1 MPSIVQGLGR
11 LWGSA
16 DFELD
21 WDTSLFT
28 TGDILLLIVLC
39 VVLIPLGFAKRIDFL
54 GFTSAIGMFA
64 MMSFG
69 KSDQKLLKYYFALS
83 WSSSKCAVMVESRR
97 SMISTVESSV
107 KTVNFKS
114 FNFADR
120 KWFKIPSIIPFYHQ

>member
-69 KSDQKLLKYYFALS
+69 KSLVRSKLDGTSKVRPIQNKAVLTLS
-83 WSSSKCAVMVESRR
+83 GFGR
-97 SMISTVESSV
+97 SFSP
-107 KTVNFKS
+107 K
-114 FNFADR
+114 
-120 KWFKIPSIIPFYHQ
+120 

>member
-69 KSDQKLLKYYFALS
+69 KSERKMVLS
-83 WSSSKCAVMVESRR
+83 QDGR
-97 SMISTVESSV
+97 SFLS
-107 KTVNFKS
+107 N
-114 FNFADR
+114 
-120 KWFKIPSIIPFYHQ
+120 

>member
-28 TGDILLLIVLC
+28 TGDILLVIVLC

-69 KSDQKLLKYYFALS
+69 KLRF
-83 WSSSKCAVMVESRR
+83 SSKMKGPESG
-97 SMISTVESSV
+97 
-107 KTVNFKS
+107 
-114 FNFADR
+114 
-120 KWFKIPSIIPFYHQ
+120 

>member
-69 KSDQKLLKYYFALS
+69 KSRIKNKDGIEQNRTVIFIKLKVDGLSSQKFEPNY
-83 WSSSKCAVMVESRR
+83 
-97 SMISTVESSV
+97 
-107 KTVNFKS
+107 
-114 FNFADR
+114 
-120 KWFKIPSIIPFYHQ
+120 IIY

>member
-69 KSDQKLLKYYFALS
+69 KSERKIGVEPSRAVIFIKLKVGGLFSQKYEPNYIA
-83 WSSSKCAVMVESRR
+83 
-97 SMISTVESSV
+97 
-107 KTVNFKS
+107 
-114 FNFADR
+114 
-120 KWFKIPSIIPFYHQ
+120 

>member
-69 KSDQKLLKYYFALS
+69 KSRVKKDGIEQPDGHFYQIESGRSFQ
-83 WSSSKCAVMVESRR
+83 SK
-97 SMISTVESSV
+97 I
-107 KTVNFKS
+107 
-114 FNFADR
+114 
-120 KWFKIPSIIPFYHQ
+120 